1 MHGFLPILPQNGF
14 GRCVD
19 EKDWIRLEIEHS
31 KEKNIFPIMLKGF
44 VFPEILPESIDFIR
58 NQNGPL
64 ATDMAYYN
72 AYVDKLMEFL
82 HSRPWPKWKR
92 RAAAISTMVVIAVI
106 ATIINFRS
114 TTYLLTAGQYNR
126 KRQ

>member
-1 MHGFLPILPQNGF
+1 
-14 GRCVD
+14 
-19 EKDWIRLEIEHS
+19 
-31 KEKNIFPIMLKGF
+31 MLKGF